1 MPKNEACWYVGI
13 WNIHTDGQNWSCDKS
28 IEYIFVAEKHISI
41 MTIKHYILN
50 LFGAEQT
57 KLFRVV
63 LLDNGILVQSG
74 PQTMEQFPL

>member
-1 MPKNEACWYVGI
+1 M
-13 WNIHTDGQNWSCDKS
+13 DK
-28 IEYIFVAEKHISI
+28 IDHVTKVLNTFFVAEKHISI